1 MGLVISY
8 DTATGK
14 GDQQYMCT
22 VLQGS
27 MNYQYEKKKNPMASK
42 QPGIVPIVT
51 MYIGV
56 SEIAD
61 DD

>member
-1 MGLVISY
+1 MIL
-8 DTATGK
+8 
-14 GDQQYMCT
+14 QQEKVTNNTCVHA

-27 MNYQYEKKKNPMASK
+27 MNYQYEKKKKNPMASK